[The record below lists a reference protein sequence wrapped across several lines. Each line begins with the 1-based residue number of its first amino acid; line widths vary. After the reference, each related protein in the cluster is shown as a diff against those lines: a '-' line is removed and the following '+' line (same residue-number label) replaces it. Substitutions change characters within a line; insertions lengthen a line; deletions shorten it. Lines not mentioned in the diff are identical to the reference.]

1 MGNVLTLLKKH
12 IMITIQIS
20 DTYRERFDK
29 LLNLYH
35 GNHDDL
41 IQAMLEFKVN
51 DLKKGIQNIKT
62 DLTYFENKYQK
73 DTVTFYR
80 EFAKGNHTDEN
91 DDFLIWSGE
100 YETYREFEK
109 ELLEIS

>member
-1 MGNVLTLLKKH
+1 
-12 IMITIQIS
+12 MITIQIS
-20 DTYRERFDK
+20 DNYREKFDK
-29 LLNLYH
+29 LLSLYQ

-41 IQAMLEFKVN
+41 IQAMLVFKVN

-62 DLTYFENKYQK
+62 DLAYFENKYQK
-73 DTVTFYR
+73 DSVTFYG
-80 EFAKGNHTDEN
+80 EFSKGKHTDEN

-109 ELLEIS
+109 ELQEIS